1 MCDPAGD
8 SAGGVVAQVDA
19 VCEWTLVQSC
29 RLLNRDG
36 FSTCL
41 GRPRSY
47 EPAAVGTDFGRVAMA
62 AESTTQT
69 PPSSITMQPLG
80 APAMRAMLEGDLPE
94 ASRLSGRQLPSFFLG
109 EKWLWEI
116 RWDQLRTSPE
126 DAPWLVRVVVL
137 EPAGVVIGHAGFHGR
152 PDAAGMVELAYTVA
166 PEHRGNGYAHA
177 VLAALVD
184 EAKSCPNVN
193 LVRATISPDNAPS
206 LAVIRRGHFVH
217 VGEQWDDI
225 DGLELIFEKQ
235 LRS

>member
-1 MCDPAGD
+1 M
-8 SAGGVVAQVDA
+8 
-19 VCEWTLVQSC
+19 EL
-29 RLLNRDG
+29 
-36 FSTCL
+36 
-41 GRPRSY
+41 
-47 EPAAVGTDFGRVAMA
+47 
-62 AESTTQT
+62 
-69 PPSSITMQPLG
+69 LG

-225 DGLELIFEKQ
+225 DGFELIFEKQ